1 MTTSAE
7 RFRAHMEQASAADP
21 AVAALVVEACR
32 IMDRLDQI
40 DGIVTGKSEWI
51 ELMHFRTKTEAG
63 DEITVTLDDCLGEAR
78 QQANALR
85 GLLSQL
91 GIGKAD
97 LSGKTAEKARDP
109 LDDLAARR
117 AARGGAT
124 ARPGRA
130 AGGTS

>member
-1 MTTSAE
+1 MA
-7 RFRAHMEQASAADP
+7 AASAVDP

-51 ELMHFRTKTEAG
+51 ELMHFRTNTEAG
-63 DEITVTLDDCLGEAR
+63 DEITVTLDDCLSEAR

-85 GLLSQL
+85 GILTQL
-91 GIGKAD
+91 GLGKANM
-97 LSGKTAEKARDP
+97 SGAAEKARDP

-117 AARGGAT
+117 ASRGGAT
-124 ARPGRA
+124 ARPGRS
-130 AGGTS
+130 AGGAG